1 MPMHKKSQ
9 MHLKILNLNQQCHDI
24 CSLPQKNKTLNIMDN
39 KTAIS
44 SILKDTSACAFRL
57 SDYGYD
63 ERLAYVSMIVSLA
76 WADGSIDDRERR
88 LINTIAKAAGDDIE
102 NELESIIIQN
112 RKFSLE
118 KYNEW
123 VSAIHDEKLKVGLI
137 IDMFLTSFAD
147 KILMQ
152 SETIYMKYIS
162 QKLGISQP
170 LYTEIRKCVEEMLNN
185 KDDEQQIRYEY
196 GPLNNRERNT
206 NAPKESLLGKFL
218 KTTATK

>member
-1 MPMHKKSQ
+1 
-9 MHLKILNLNQQCHDI
+9 
-24 CSLPQKNKTLNIMDN
+24 MDN
-39 KTAIS
+39 KTVIS

-57 SDYGYD
+57 SEYSYE

-88 LINTIAKAAGDDIE
+88 LINTIAQAAGNDIVD
-102 NELESIIIQN
+102 ELESIIIQN
-112 RKFSLE
+112 RQFSLD

-123 VSAIHDEKLKVGLI
+123 VLNIHDEKLKVGLI

-147 KILMQ
+147 KVLMQ

-170 LYTEIRKCVEEMLNN
+170 LYTEIRKCVEDILNY

-196 GPLNNRERNT
+196 GPLNNREKQAD
-206 NAPKESLLGKFL
+206 APSESLLSKYL
-218 KTTATK
+218 KGIANTLTALF